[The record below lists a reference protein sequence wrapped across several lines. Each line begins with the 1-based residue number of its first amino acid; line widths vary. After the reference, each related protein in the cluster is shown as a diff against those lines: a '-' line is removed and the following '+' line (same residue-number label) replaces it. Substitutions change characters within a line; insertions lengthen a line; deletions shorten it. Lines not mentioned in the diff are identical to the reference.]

1 MPEGMREGQVLGSE
15 GYSFQERELGLRVA
29 GVRSQII
36 RDSFYQ
42 AKNLKIYLYSVG
54 LKVMTKEI
62 LFDRPIHPH
71 PHEII
76 SARWFMPRAKVQAEI
91 FLRFACGLLL
101 GMGIALWFQWWR

>member
-1 MPEGMREGQVLGSE
+1 MPERMRERRVLGSE
-15 GYSFQERELGLRVA
+15 DYSFPERGLGLRVA
-29 GVRSQII
+29 RVRSQII
-36 RDSFYQ
+36 RDSFYH
-42 AKNLKIYLYSVG
+42 AKNLKTYLYSVG

-62 LFDRPIHPH
+62 LSDRPIHPH

-101 GMGIALWFQWWR
+101 GMGIALWFQ